1 MASEIFDLRDI
12 SDKLRVFRRA
22 YIDSCPGGSNRGVAL
37 VNIDGMDGVS
47 VDLADIEISCQTLQC

>member
-22 YIDSCPGGSNRGVAL
+22 YIDRCPGGSNRGVAL